1 MSSPEIGNLFKTI
14 KQLRHPTEGCPWD
27 LKQTNESLIKYLI
40 EESYETIYAI
50 ENHEDA
56 HELKDELGDVLLQVL
71 LHSIIKEEL
80 GDFNLQDVM
89 DNLERKIIRRHP
101 HVFSNS
107 KATNEK
113 EVKENW
119 QKIKE
124 QEDAVK
130 YKKQKTIITK
140 KQLAQPSLL
149 SSFKIGEFTKEKKF
163 DWDEPSEVILKV
175 EEELKELK
183 TEIKRNDQ
191 GKIEEE
197 LGDLLFTVAQLSRH
211 LGFCPEKALKSANY
225 KFARRYNKMV
235 ERNLGEDIKNIS
247 GEKKEALWKWVKEEE
262 GKIDEKL

>member
-1 MSSPEIGNLFKTI
+1 M
-14 KQLRHPTEGCPWD
+14 
-27 LKQTNESLIKYLI
+27 IKYLI

-140 KQLAQPSLL
+140 TI
-149 SSFKIGEFTKEKKF
+149 SSALPI
-163 DWDEPSEVILKV
+163 VI
-175 EEELKELK
+175 
-183 TEIKRNDQ
+183 
-191 GKIEEE
+191 
-197 LGDLLFTVAQLSRH
+197 F
-211 LGFCPEKALKSANY
+211 
-225 KFARRYNKMV
+225 
-235 ERNLGEDIKNIS
+235 
-247 GEKKEALWKWVKEEE
+247 
-262 GKIDEKL
+262 

>member
-1 MSSPEIGNLFKTI
+1 M
-14 KQLRHPTEGCPWD
+14 
-27 LKQTNESLIKYLI
+27 
-40 EESYETIYAI
+40 
-50 ENHEDA
+50 
-56 HELKDELGDVLLQVL
+56 
-71 LHSIIKEEL
+71 
-80 GDFNLQDVM
+80 
-89 DNLERKIIRRHP
+89 
-101 HVFSNS
+101 
-107 KATNEK
+107 
-113 EVKENW
+113 
-119 QKIKE
+119 
-124 QEDAVK
+124 
-130 YKKQKTIITK
+130 
-140 KQLAQPSLL
+140 
-149 SSFKIGEFTKEKKF
+149 SSFKIGEFTKEKKKF

-262 GKIDEKL
+262 EKIDEKL